1 MLHSFPRRQQR
12 GLSMNSTRGFGFTV
26 KWRNRLTTSRSV
38 RIPDWAG
45 PAEEHKSSDAIS
57 RQKREGIFL
66 GFTWGGKLDLQ
77 LRVGQTHIARGILLV
92 RQEVK
97 SQTETC
103 CLPFICTP
111 IMGRRASVQSTY
123 VKRRLS
129 AQVCRAKMHLAN
141 RTGLKT

>member
-12 GLSMNSTRGFGFTV
+12 GLSMNSTRGLGFTV

-45 PAEEHKSSDAIS
+45 PAEEHESNDAVSLQKS
-57 RQKREGIFL
+57 EGIL
-66 GFTWGGKLDLQ
+66 WGFTRGGKLDLQ
-77 LRVGQTHIARGILLV
+77 LRAGQTHITHGISLV
-92 RQEVK
+92 CQEVK
-97 SQTETC
+97 PQTATC

-111 IMGRRASVQSTY
+111 VTDCRASVRSTY

-129 AQVCRAKMHLAN
+129 AQLCRAETHLAN
-141 RTGLKT
+141 RTSSKT